1 MRALIKEPL
10 IHILIIG
17 GLLFIL
23 DTLVQEHSSDRNKIV
38 ITEGRI
44 EHLSAV
50 FARRW
55 QRTPSPDEVQQ
66 LVENYI
72 REEILY
78 REALNLGLDH
88 NDTVIRRRLRMKME
102 LTTRDLTNTLTPAD
116 SILQWYLDQNTHRY
130 QRPAQFSFRQ
140 LYFPASSNTEDIK
153 EALSW
158 LNQGMDYAP
167 PKGSTLLPERVNDE
181 SDVRIDQL
189 FGPGFSG
196 QLAKAPL
203 EKWAGPFESAY
214 GWHLVFLK
222 GSQPSRAT
230 LLSEV
235 RAEILRDWR
244 LYEREKVLE
253 QQYQQYRENY
263 TVRVEP
269 LSGNSDTV
277 ALK

>member
-10 IHILIIG
+10 IHMLIIG

-23 DTLVQEHSSDRNKIV
+23 DTLVQEQPSDRNKIV
-38 ITEGRI
+38 ITEGHI

-66 LVENYI
+66 LVENYV

-102 LTTRDLTNTLTPAD
+102 FVARDLNNTLTPSD
-116 SILQWYLDQNTHRY
+116 NTLQLYLDQNTHRY
-130 QRPAQFSFRQ
+130 QHPAQFSFRQ

-153 EALSW
+153 KSLSW
-158 LNQGMDYAP
+158 LNQGVDYAASAD
-167 PKGSTLLPERVNDE
+167 STLLPERISDE

-189 FGPGFSG
+189 FGPGFSA
-196 QLAKAPL
+196 QLAKASL
-203 EKWAGPFESAY
+203 GKWSGPFESAY

-222 GSQPSRAT
+222 ESQPPRAA
-230 LLSEV
+230 LLYEI

-244 LYEREKVLE
+244 LHERKTVLE

-263 TVRVEP
+263 TVRIEP